1 MPATRRTPTQ
11 ERGQVT
17 QKAVV
22 EGAAEVF
29 DRIGYGN
36 ASLSMIAKASGI
48 SQGSMYF
55 HFKSKE
61 QIALAVIN
69 EQHARSMP
77 VMARVTE
84 QYVGVLERLIRA
96 SRAIVDQL
104 ETDPVVRAGIRLAL
118 DEGSLSAPA
127 GDFYEDWIA
136 GTAAELNVALEAG
149 ELVSSMPAPEL
160 ARTLIG
166 FFTGVQLTAQATIG
180 RADVAAS
187 VNRMWKLTIDA
198 IVPEAGRAAA
208 SRIREHAFSA
218 PPASPD
224 TPTTPS
230 PTPQ

>member
-29 DRIGYGN
+29 DRIGFGN
-36 ASLSMIAKASGI
+36 ASLSMIAEASGI

-61 QIALAVIN
+61 QIALAVIH
-69 EQHARSMP
+69 EQHARSLP
-77 VMARVTE
+77 VMARVSE
-84 QYVGVLERLIRA
+84 QYVGALERLIRA

-104 ETDPVVRAGIRLAL
+104 ETDAVVRAGIRLAL

-127 GDFYEDWIA
+127 GSFYEDWIA
-136 GTAAELNVALEAG
+136 GTAFELETALEAG
-149 ELVSSMPAPEL
+149 ELVSSMSAADL

-180 RADVAAS
+180 RSEVAVS
-187 VNRMWKLTIDA
+187 VNRMWIFTIDA
-198 IVPEAGRAAA
+198 IVPEEYRAAA
-208 SRIREHAFSA
+208 NRIREHAFSGL
-218 PPASPD
+218 
-224 TPTTPS
+224 
-230 PTPQ
+230 